1 MKLIEYGNNTLID
14 FYKINGLEFTKEHNY
29 FGKNIK
35 SLAIIENN
43 KVIGAI
49 SVSIYK
55 NKSFIEALAISK
67 EYRHKGYGKILL
79 EKALQTLHIPIIK
92 MLKISAQV
100 PTNIGRIKL

>member
-1 MKLIEYGNNTLID
+1 M
-14 FYKINGLEFTKEHNY
+14 
-29 FGKNIK
+29 
-35 SLAIIENN
+35 AIIENN

-55 NKSFIEALAISK
+55 KSFIGALAISK
-67 EYRHKGYGKILL
+67 EYRHKGYDKILL
-79 EKALQTLHIPIIK
+79 EKALQALHIPIIK

>member
-1 MKLIEYGNNTLID
+1 MLR
-14 FYKINGLEFTKEHNY
+14 
-29 FGKNIK
+29 NIIT
-35 SLAIIENN
+35 LAIIENN

-55 NKSFIEALAISK
+55 KSFIEALAISK
-67 EYRHKGYGKILL
+67 EYRHKGYDKILL
-79 EKALQTLHIPIIK
+79 EKALQALHIPIIK

>member
-1 MKLIEYGNNTLID
+1 M
-14 FYKINGLEFTKEHNY
+14 
-29 FGKNIK
+29 
-35 SLAIIENN
+35 AIIENN

-55 NKSFIEALAISK
+55 KSFIEALAISK
-67 EYRHKGYGKILL
+67 EYRHKGYDKILL
-79 EKALQTLHIPIIK
+79 EKALQALHIPIIT